1 MQVKWRMYPLFT
13 GQPACPL
20 LPLVVLSSLLCT
32 TCDCEQP
39 SRLLVLGG
47 NLGKLERGNQNGMRW
62 SPLNRFGFQTCV
74 HPELFLWSFCF
85 PSCAGQIGWG
95 SITEAKKL
103 FLLIG
108 NYPKSLWCL
117 SIFSTVHCRET
128 TWFLPAGPSEQTG
141 HPAQPSLSLEGNK
154 STRGSKACAAHL
166 VQTAACPC
174 LGTEVGGGA
183 AVPAWRLFPTAIKIF
198 MSLRSGF
205 SDANLLCQ
213 RKMLL

>member
-47 NLGKLERGNQNGMRW
+47 NLGKLEPGNQNGMRW
-62 SPLNRFGFQTCV
+62 SPLSRFGFQTCV

-103 FLLIG
+103 FC
-108 NYPKSLWCL
+108 SLVITPNLSAAFQYSALSTAEKPLGFFQQVPQSRLGILHNPASPWREIKAHGGVKPVQLTWCKL
-117 SIFSTVHCRET
+117 QHALVWARRSAVVQQCLHGGYFR
-128 TWFLPAGPSEQTG
+128 LP
-141 HPAQPSLSLEGNK
+141 
-154 STRGSKACAAHL
+154 
-166 VQTAACPC
+166 
-174 LGTEVGGGA
+174 
-183 AVPAWRLFPTAIKIF
+183 
-198 MSLRSGF
+198 
-205 SDANLLCQ
+205 
-213 RKMLL
+213 